1 MTFVNSKAL
10 IGVGL
15 IALAVS
21 GFTWQQHASHN
32 NHSGHIFQHD
42 PSVKYLRIKDLLA
55 SNQWKEANTAITELA
70 LDVTGRNNEGWIDAN
85 AASRFPCPDLHYID
99 DLMMVHSNGQF
110 GLTAQK
116 QIYDQLKAD
125 NEPTQSVKFQD
136 FAEQVGWFKDGR
148 YVTYQHL
155 EFQPH
160 LAPKGQ
166 LPVKIPESALRIP
179 FKSRDST
186 PDRLRAFDALI
197 ERLDQCNPERA

>member
-1 MTFVNSKAL
+1 MTFINSKAL

-116 QIYDQLKAD
+116 QIYD
-125 NEPTQSVKFQD
+125 
-136 FAEQVGWFKDGR
+136 
-148 YVTYQHL
+148 HL
-155 EFQPH
+155 EH
-160 LAPKGQ
+160 LHVHTHMILVLFLQHIHLHLQ
-166 LPVKIPESALRIP
+166 LHLQGEMELVHS
-179 FKSRDST
+179 SH
-186 PDRLRAFDALI
+186 
-197 ERLDQCNPERA
+197 